1 MQRRARGQRRGCRP
15 CGKRV
20 RRHRQG
26 AVRAG
31 EAEVDAVLDSPGGDF
46 AKVARGL
53 GRVDV
58 GASRAEGGG
67 AAVAGSAED
76 VLYAVGAEE
85 VVCDG
90 MFATAGAENED
101 AEGSR
106 GGEHGLERNVE
117 GSGSHLGTFGQRLGV
132 VVHGTPPRQR
142 DVGGRTSGGCAGRST
157 RRMDGGR
164 EGAKDSR
171 RRPMANRVGCA
182 KKCSEEGCAS
192 KIGWWARV
200 KHVKARQKVASAETA
215 NSSCSSHRC
224 SFAQRTADSANQPA
238 ATV

>member
-1 MQRRARGQRRGCRP
+1 MGDVVLVHESLCEGLGALHLCSDGRGAKDGDADLAESEFDAIDK
-15 CGKRV
+15 GLF
-20 RRHRQG
+20 G
-26 AVRAG
+26 AG

-90 MFATAGAENED
+90 MFATAGAEDED
-101 AEGSR
+101 AGEP
-106 GGEHGLERNVE
+106 GGEHGLERDVE

-132 VVHGTPPRQR
+132 VVHGTPL
-142 DVGGRTSGGCAGRST
+142 GNETSGTDKWRLCGEEHEE
-157 RRMDGGR
+157 DGWR
-164 EGAKDSR
+164 
-171 RRPMANRVGCA
+171 
-182 KKCSEEGCAS
+182 
-192 KIGWWARV
+192 
-200 KHVKARQKVASAETA
+200 
-215 NSSCSSHRC
+215 
-224 SFAQRTADSANQPA
+224 
-238 ATV
+238 